1 MSSLKLWLAIAMI
14 VVFSSAGD
22 VLLSASMKAMTDLDD
37 IRKSRGLL
45 SAIGR
50 VFRERHFVVA
60 VACLAVG
67 FFSLITAL
75 SWGDAS
81 LVAPAS
87 ASLTLLLSA
96 LIAKVFLKEDV
107 DRRRWLAA
115 LLVGVGVV
123 LVTQ

>member
-1 MSSLKLWLAIAMI
+1 MNSLKLWLAIAMI

-45 SAIGR
+45 AAIGR